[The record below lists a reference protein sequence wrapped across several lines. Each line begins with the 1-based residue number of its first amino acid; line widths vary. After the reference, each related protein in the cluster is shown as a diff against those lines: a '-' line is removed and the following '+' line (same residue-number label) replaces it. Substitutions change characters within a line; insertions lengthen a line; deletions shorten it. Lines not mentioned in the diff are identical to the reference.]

1 MNVFKSDMPLLIDLV
16 AGVTKYGS
24 PAGSSEEVAAAVTIR
39 IGSRMKKMTG
49 DASQPAVHQ
58 GHIRWNRNICRYVNG
73 VRLGLFQIG
82 MTAHTFGIEHG
93 FKEAGIFFRIHMA
106 SVAFFA

>member
-1 MNVFKSDMPLLIDLV
+1 MNIFKNDMPFLIDLV
-16 AGVTKYGS
+16 AGIAKYGS
-24 PAGSSEEVAAAVTIR
+24 PAGSSEEVAAAVAIDSR
-39 IGSRMKKMTG
+39 RRMKKMTG

-58 GHIRWNRNICRYVNG
+58 RHISWNRNICRYING